1 MSASQW
7 QARGLAIGGVTG
19 ALVLSLFLGLST
31 ADLTSVR
38 GALDATRTTSPL
50 TASGWT
56 TSAVGVGTGALD
68 GGVFTASAANGA
80 GGGGNAGGE
89 TTRAFPVSS
98 SRWTLVCRVAKT
110 GTSASEWIVIVT
122 VNTGA
127 TYTYALARADGNIHY
142 NTGSG
147 LSGGTSFP
155 VNGTGWMSI
164 RYDGARV
171 VYRYGTGT
179 TTTPPT
185 SWTLLYDAIVMTG
198 RAVPPT
204 AITLTGRTN
213 AGLTLGADSTW
224 VVDHLTV
231 TDDSPGGS

>member
-7 QARGLAIGGVTG
+7 QPRGLAIGGVTG
-19 ALVLSLFLGLST
+19 ALVLSLFLALSS

-68 GGVFTASAANGA
+68 GGVFTAAAANGA

-89 TTRAFPVSS
+89 TTRTFPVSS
-98 SRWTLVCRVAKT
+98 SRWTLTTRVAKT
-110 GTSASEWIVIVT
+110 GSSASEWIALVYVA
-122 VNTGA
+122 TGA
-127 TYTYALARADGNIHY
+127 TYTYALVRADGNIHY
-142 NTGSG
+142 NTGAG
-147 LSGGTSFP
+147 LSAGSTFP
-155 VNGTGWMSI
+155 VNGTGWLSI

-171 VYRYGTGT
+171 IYRFGTGT
-179 TTTPPT
+179 TTTAPT

-198 RAVPPT
+198 RVVPPS
-204 AITLTGRTN
+204 ALTLTGRTN

-224 VVDHLTV
+224 VFDHLTI
-231 TDDSPGGS
+231 TNDTPGGQ